1 MSTSQQRAAQFWAQF
16 WEQKSKVGALGGI
29 GFGQAAHSSGIG
41 GVHLLGFVSY
51 ISSALRG
58 NVVQVTSAALEQLGR
73 VSATYATMAVE
84 YRAVAEA
91 AAAAE
96 SAHKHARAKAIL
108 RYKASEDRMSMAEAE
123 ARAEADDEVAGLYT
137 ERLMTAA
144 VADSYRQRLSQLREQ
159 TSVGRS
165 FAAAERLGDEIHMRG
180 ATP

>member
-1 MSTSQQRAAQFWAQF
+1 
-16 WEQKSKVGALGGI
+16 
-29 GFGQAAHSSGIG
+29 
-41 GVHLLGFVSY
+41 
-51 ISSALRG
+51 
-58 NVVQVTSAALEQLGR
+58 VTSAALEQLGR

-123 ARAEADDEVAGLYT
+123 ARAEADDEVAGLYA

-144 VADSYRQRLSQLREQ
+144 VADSYRQRLYQLREQ
-159 TSVGRS
+159 VAVGRS
-165 FAAAERLGDEIHMRG
+165 FATTEREADRLH
-180 ATP
+180 ATGGTP